1 MLFCRKKKEIT
12 GRNKET
18 VKNSTESRRN
28 RAAASGSSPGP
39 RAEGDFFFSPMNDIL

>member
-18 VKNSTESRRN
+18 VKNSTESRKN
-28 RAAASGSSPGP
+28 RAAASGSSPGAP
-39 RAEGDFFFSPMNDIL
+39 GRKVTFSFLQ